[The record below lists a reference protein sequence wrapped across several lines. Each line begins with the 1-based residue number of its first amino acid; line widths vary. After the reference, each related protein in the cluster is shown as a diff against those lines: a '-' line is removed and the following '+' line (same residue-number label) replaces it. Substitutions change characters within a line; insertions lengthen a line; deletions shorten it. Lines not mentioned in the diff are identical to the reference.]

1 MCDGA
6 SEPTCHSLLS
16 RMLALPPES
25 KSLNPTG
32 FDLNIYIV
40 LNYHTMISRAES
52 QQQALPQ
59 STSPA
64 EAQPRSAREL
74 SPRERK
80 AQRGGRQGAGG
91 REVSLPTPGPIGGG
105 RLSRGRKQH
114 ILSLISAAAPPP
126 NRPRNGR

>member
-1 MCDGA
+1 MGSQEGPALEAWVCEGA

-16 RMLALPPES
+16 RVLSFPPES

-32 FDLNIYIV
+32 FDLNNIYII

-52 QQQALPQ
+52 QQQGLPQ

-64 EAQPRSAREL
+64 EAHPRSAREL

-80 AQRGGRQGAGG
+80 AQRGVRRRAGG
-91 REVSLPTPGPIGGG
+91 REVPLPTPGPIGGG
-105 RLSRGRKQH
+105 ASPVVGSNTSYL
-114 ILSLISAAAPPP
+114 
-126 NRPRNGR
+126 